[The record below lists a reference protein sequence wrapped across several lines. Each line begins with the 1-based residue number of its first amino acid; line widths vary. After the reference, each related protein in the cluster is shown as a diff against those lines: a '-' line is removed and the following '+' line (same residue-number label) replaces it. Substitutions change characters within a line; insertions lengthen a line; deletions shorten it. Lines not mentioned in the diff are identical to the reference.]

1 MVQPKSPK
9 PPDRVPLA
17 ISISLSEVY
26 NALCPACREVLLDYI
41 SGKAGA
47 GMLRDTLRKQ
57 FEGTAHPE
65 PVEGPEGEH
74 S

>member
-1 MVQPKSPK
+1 MVQSHQPR
-9 PPDRVPLA
+9 PPERIPLA

-26 NALCPACREVLLDYI
+26 DALCPACREVLLDYI

-47 GMLRDTLRKQ
+47 GMLRDTLRSQ
-57 FEGTAHPE
+57 FEASAQGE
-65 PVEGPEGEH
+65 PVEPSPDVH